1 MSPSKKNNERYLRF
15 IKKIRSNY
23 DFFKIICNEGEQGN
37 SKKMRK
43 LHYIKKLFC
52 VPWLIAG
59 DTLLCYYPDIYKK
72 DQENFIKKR
81 KKKVL
86 LQK

>member
-23 DFFKIICNEGEQGN
+23 DFFKNICIEGEQGN

-43 LHYIKKLFC
+43 LH
-52 VPWLIAG
+52 
-59 DTLLCYYPDIYKK
+59 
-72 DQENFIKKR
+72 
-81 KKKVL
+81 
-86 LQK
+86 

>member
-23 DFFKIICNEGEQGN
+23 DFFKIICTEGEQGN

-43 LHYIKKLFC
+43 LH
-52 VPWLIAG
+52 
-59 DTLLCYYPDIYKK
+59 
-72 DQENFIKKR
+72 
-81 KKKVL
+81 
-86 LQK
+86 